1 LMRDLVVKPE
11 DAVTVAVMIKPED
24 TFVIAV
30 AVKTKVAAATF

>member
-1 LMRDLVVKPE
+1 MRDLVVKPE